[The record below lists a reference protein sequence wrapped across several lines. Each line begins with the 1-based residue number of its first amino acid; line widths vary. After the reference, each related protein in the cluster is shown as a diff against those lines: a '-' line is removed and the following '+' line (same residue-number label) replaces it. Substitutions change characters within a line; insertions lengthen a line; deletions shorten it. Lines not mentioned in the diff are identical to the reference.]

1 MLTLGCCV
9 RGLYWYNSVIFFGM
23 NQGIKKESGQSL
35 SDWPNMA
42 ETFRALAKE
51 HQGNPTELLALLRNL
66 ETLHQELRE
75 GLFQESLPSNRQQ
88 LYNLL
93 KEIEAEGGWPY
104 IPRMKLR
111 SFFENFP
118 SEE

>member
-1 MLTLGCCV
+1 
-9 RGLYWYNSVIFFGM
+9 M
-23 NQGIKKESGQSL
+23 NQGITKESGQSL
-35 SDWPNMA
+35 SDWPYLA

-66 ETLHQELRE
+66 ESLHRELRE
-75 GLFQESLPSNRQQ
+75 GFFQESLPNNRQQ

-111 SFFENFP
+111 SFFENFQ

>member
-1 MLTLGCCV
+1 
-9 RGLYWYNSVIFFGM
+9 M

-35 SDWPNMA
+35 SDWPDMA
-42 ETFRALAKE
+42 DTFRALAKE
-51 HQGNPTELLALLRNL
+51 HQGNPTELLALLRHL
-66 ETLHQELRE
+66 ESLHQELRE
-75 GLFQESLPSNRQQ
+75 GLFQESLPNNRQQ

-111 SFFENFP
+111 SFLENFQ
-118 SEE
+118 SEDECTSPVKKTKN